1 MWYAMNSNSK
11 IREKVYFLK
20 ERLRKRMF
28 PQVVKRFLVS
38 CLSFVLLTGVFRT
51 LSWRLVGMFDSFHFR
66 QTKIGIWFGYSSDF
80 SFGFRVVHLP

>member
-1 MWYAMNSNSK
+1 MNSNSK

-38 CLSFVLLTGVFRT
+38 CLSFVLLIGVFRNV
-51 LSWRLVGMFDSFHFR
+51 SWRCVGVFDSFHFR
-66 QTKIGIWFGYSSDF
+66 QTGRSIRFGHSSDF
-80 SFGFRVVHLP
+80 SFDFRGVHS